1 MSNYILHFKKIFY
14 IILFS
19 SAVWF
24 ISFTIFPENQVIKIE
39 IGEVSPNSFSA
50 PRFLSVVDQ
59 QKTDSLKEEAVSNVP
74 PVYSIES
81 TITTDVI
88 DGVTEMFL
96 TVIKSRTEEI
106 LEQSDDGELEQSD
119 PNLIIINLT
128 KSEQIQK
135 IRSSVL
141 FSTISTSAIEVLVE
155 VSNTDKNNE
164 TNFLTQI
171 EFEAKNKANEI
182 LSKGIS
188 NENLNQQRQSIVSN
202 PPTLNLSSELYAI
215 VPEAR
220 ISSMVGEII
229 GENLIANQ
237 KLEDELWSEQKLKA
251 EDAVENVTVQF
262 FKDEIIVTEG
272 EIIDEVIFQ
281 ALNEFGFLSGESRT
295 VQTAAIPIIFSVFLV
310 LYVLLWRLRD
320 SIWANDNELLLM
332 LTLIL
337 ISSIFLRG
345 VSYFSQISDLEFI
358 QYALP
363 VSFVGIISVTLLNLR
378 ATLILSLSSSLLAL
392 AGGGNIGLVA
402 LGALGTIIPAIFLSE
417 DTDRALLR
425 QRIVYISLTQPLLAF
440 GVYFFLRDEG
450 NLTQILIFSFFT
462 ALIVNLAAFALT
474 SYIESIFRLTSSFKL
489 SELAD
494 RNHPAL
500 RYLEDNA
507 LGTFNHSLVVG
518 TLADRAAHR
527 IGANSQ
533 LSRAMAYFHDLG
545 KTENPTM
552 YIENQFGS
560 RNPHE
565 NLTPRESVDIIRRHV
580 TDGITLAKKF
590 KIPEIVYRGIL
601 EHHGDAVMRY
611 FYEMEKNVDPNVEK
625 NEFRHLGNKPSTKE
639 TTILMFAD
647 SLEGACRA
655 RFLNEDADEEKIR
668 EVVEEI
674 FNEKITDNQLD
685 ESPLTFEDLNLI
697 KESFQKSLE
706 GLYHQR
712 VMYPDIS
719 EDVSELEEE

>member
-24 ISFTIFPENQVIKIE
+24 ISFSIFPENQVIKIE
-39 IGEVSPNSFSA
+39 VGEISPNSFSA

-59 QKTDSLKEEAVSNVP
+59 KKTDILKEEAISNVP
-74 PVYSIES
+74 PVYSIDS
-81 TITTDVI
+81 SITTDVI

-106 LEQSDDGELEQSD
+106 LDQSDDEELEQSD

-155 VSNTDKNNE
+155 VSNIDKNNE

-188 NENLNQQRQSIVSN
+188 NESLNQQRQSIVSN

-220 ISSMVGEII
+220 ISSTVGEII

-237 KLEDELWSEQKLKA
+237 KLEDELWNEQKAKA

-262 FKDEIIVTEG
+262 FKDEIIVNEG
-272 EIIDEVIFQ
+272 EPIDEVIFQ

-345 VSYFSQISDLEFI
+345 VSYFSQVSDLEFI

-417 DTDRALLR
+417 ETDRALLR

-450 NLTQILIFSFFT
+450 NLTQILIFSFLT
-462 ALIVNLAAFALT
+462 ALVANLAAFALT

-518 TLADRAAHR
+518 TLADRAANK

-533 LSRAMAYFHDLG
+533 LARAMAYYHDLG
-545 KTENPTM
+545 KTMNPTM
-552 YIENQFGS
+552 FVENQIGAT
-560 RNPHE
+560 NPHDK
-565 NLTPRESVDIIRRHV
+565 LLPTESANIIKSHV
-580 TDGITLAKKF
+580 VDGIKLAKKF
-590 KIPEIVYRGIL
+590 KIPEIVYQGIL
-601 EHHGDAVMRY
+601 EHHGDAVIRF
-611 FYEMEKNVDPNVEK
+611 FYEKEKSENPNVSRED
-625 NEFRHLGNKPSTKE
+625 FRHLGEKPSSRE
-639 TTILMFAD
+639 SAILMLAD
-647 SLEGACRA
+647 SLEAACRA
-655 RFLNEDADEEKIR
+655 IFMNEDADEKKIKN
-668 EVVEEI
+668 VIEEI
-674 FNEKITDNQLD
+674 FNEKISDGQL
-685 ESPLTFEDLNLI
+685 SNAPITFQELDI
-697 KESFQKSLE
+697 IRESFQISLE

-712 VMYPDIS
+712 VLYPEIT
-719 EDVSELEEE
+719 EEE